1 MAWLKKLYIDGKL
14 GPIHCLV
21 LVNPGRNS
29 LLPLWSYGSSQKIQ
43 VAICKSPFHETI
55 ENKLIV
61 QWKPAYLWVPQI
73 FSAEHGTNPI
83 SKPVI
88 THADVRWISYGSS
101 SNNRDQTRNHHTYRW
116 YSVSEISL
124 NTRKLCLNVSD
135 ITTWVGDH
143 PIPTGEKFRVIK
155 SRLLSNKQVDM

>member
-14 GPIHCLV
+14 GPYT
-21 LVNPGRNS
+21 
-29 LLPLWSYGSSQKIQ
+29 LPCSGESRQKLITSIVVIWQ
-43 VAICKSPFHETI
+43 QPKNTGCICKSPFHETMK
-55 ENKLIV
+55 NKLIV
-61 QWKPAYLWVPQI
+61 QMNRLTSGPQNFLPELVP
-73 FSAEHGTNPI
+73 SNY
-83 SKPVI
+83 KPVI

-101 SNNRDQTRNHHTYRW
+101 SNNRDQDKKSSYIPW

-155 SRLLSNKQVDM
+155 SRLLSINK